1 MSQLQR
7 TLFSTFFLAAG
18 LAAASGQA
26 APVQMPPQRMLVS
39 AQGLVAPVPLAEAVP
54 VPVCEVTLGPEDVSQ
69 LVRRI
74 AGEEGLEQG
83 LAEAMARVESRSG
96 QKLVS
101 GKGAVGIMQLMPGTG
116 ADYGVT
122 DRCDPQQNVRA
133 GVRYMRDLVAKY
145 DGNIVMALGA
155 YNAGPEKVRRA
166 DGVPLFPETAKYVVS
181 VLNNWRDFKFL
192 VAASDHRLTPALPTD
207 ARTPARPPIAGTAG
221 QWIENHV
228 INVETS
234 E

>member
-1 MSQLQR
+1 MSTLRR
-7 TLFSTFFLAAG
+7 TTLSTGFIWAGLTAAAG
-18 LAAASGQA
+18 QTTPVVR
-26 APVQMPPQRMLVS
+26 APQQMVVSVQGVVS
-39 AQGLVAPVPLAEAVP
+39 PKPVIEPM
-54 VPVCEVTLGPEDVSQ
+54 PVCEATLTPDEVSQ

-122 DRCDPQQNVRA
+122 DRCNPEQNVRA
-133 GVRYMRDLVAKY
+133 GMRYMHDLVAKY

-181 VLNNWRDFKFL
+181 VLNNWRDFKL
-192 VAASDHRLTPALPTD
+192 VAASDHRLTPALPAEASTHG
-207 ARTPARPPIAGTAG
+207 RPAPAGVAG
-221 QWIENHV
+221 LWIENHV
-228 INVETS
+228 INVEKS

>member
-18 LAAASGQA
+18 LVAASGQG
-26 APVQMPPQRMLVS
+26 APVARPPQHMRVS

-54 VPVCEVTLGPEDVSQ
+54 VCEPTLGPDDVSQ

-122 DRCDPQQNVRA
+122 DRCNPQQNVRA

-192 VAASDHRLTPALPTD
+192 VAASDHRLTPALPAE
-207 ARTPARPPIAGTAG
+207 ARTQARPATLGIAGL
-221 QWIENHV
+221 WIENHV
-228 INVETS
+228 INVEKS

>member
-1 MSQLQR
+1 MSTLRR
-7 TLFSTFFLAAG
+7 TIISTGFLWAG
-18 LAAASGQA
+18 LVAASGQNAPAVRSPQQMVVSVQGVISPKA
-26 APVQMPPQRMLVS
+26 AV
-39 AQGLVAPVPLAEAVP
+39 EAVP
-54 VPVCEVTLGPEDVSQ
+54 VCEATLTPDEVSQ

-122 DRCDPQQNVRA
+122 DRCNPDQNVRA

-166 DGVPLFPETAKYVVS
+166 DGVPLFPETAKYIVS

-192 VAASDHRLTPALPTD
+192 VAASDHRLTPALPAEASTLG
-207 ARTPARPPIAGTAG
+207 RPATAG
-221 QWIENHV
+221 AAGLWIENHV
-228 INVETS
+228 INVEKS

>member
-18 LAAASGQA
+18 LAAASGQV
-26 APVQMPPQRMLVS
+26 APAQRPPQHIQVS
-39 AQGLVAPVPLAEAVP
+39 AQGLVAPVRLAEAVP
-54 VPVCEVTLGPEDVSQ
+54 MPVCEPTLGPEDVSQ

-101 GKGAVGIMQLMPGTG
+101 GKGAVGIMQLMPGTS

-166 DGVPLFPETAKYVVS
+166 DGVPLFPETARYVVS
-181 VLNNWRDFKFL
+181 VLNNWRQFKM
-192 VAASDHRLTPALPTD
+192 VAASDPRSAPAFQGNVKIERQPSTP
-207 ARTPARPPIAGTAG
+207 
-221 QWIENHV
+221 WIEGHV
-228 INVETS
+228 INVEKS

>member
-1 MSQLQR
+1 MS
-7 TLFSTFFLAAG
+7 TLRHAIISTGFLWVG
-18 LAAASGQA
+18 LVAASGQN
-26 APVQMPPQRMLVS
+26 APVVRSPQQMVVS
-39 AQGLVAPVPLAEAVP
+39 AQGVISPKPSFDVL
-54 VPVCEVTLGPEDVSQ
+54 PVCETTLTPDEVSQ

-116 ADYGVT
+116 AGYGVT
-122 DRCDPQQNVRA
+122 DRCNPEQNVRA

-192 VAASDHRLTPALPTD
+192 VATGDHRLTPTLP
-207 ARTPARPPIAGTAG
+207 AEAGTHGRPATTGVAG
-221 QWIENHV
+221 LWIENHV
-228 INVETS
+228 INVEKS

>member
-1 MSQLQR
+1 M
-7 TLFSTFFLAAG
+7 
-18 LAAASGQA
+18 
-26 APVQMPPQRMLVS
+26 
-39 AQGLVAPVPLAEAVP
+39 PLAEAVP
-54 VPVCEVTLGPEDVSQ
+54 VCEPTLGTDEVSQ

-116 ADYGVT
+116 ADYGVM

-192 VAASDHRLTPALPTD
+192 VAASDHRLTPALPAEAKTD
-207 ARTPARPPIAGTAG
+207 KRPAPAGIAGF
-221 QWIENHV
+221 WIENHV

>member
-1 MSQLQR
+1 M
-7 TLFSTFFLAAG
+7 
-18 LAAASGQA
+18 
-26 APVQMPPQRMLVS
+26 
-39 AQGLVAPVPLAEAVP
+39 
-54 VPVCEVTLGPEDVSQ
+54 GPDEVSQ

-96 QKLVS
+96 QNLVS

-122 DRCDPQQNVRA
+122 DRCNPDQNVRA

-181 VLNNWRDFKFL
+181 VLNNWRDFKM
-192 VAASDHRLTPALPTD
+192 VAASDHRVATPPLRAETK
-207 ARTPARPPIAGTAG
+207 AQTRPAIA
-221 QWIENHV
+221 WIEGHV
-228 INVETS
+228 INVEKS

>member
-1 MSQLQR
+1 MSTLRR
-7 TLFSTFFLAAG
+7 TTLSTGFIWA
-18 LAAASGQA
+18 
-26 APVQMPPQRMLVS
+26 
-39 AQGLVAPVPLAEAVP
+39 GLVAAAGQTTPVVRAPQQMVVSVQGVISPKP
-54 VPVCEVTLGPEDVSQ
+54 VIEPMPVCEATLTPDEVSQ

-122 DRCDPQQNVRA
+122 DRCNPEQNVRA

-192 VAASDHRLTPALPTD
+192 VAASDHRLTPALPAE
-207 ARTPARPPIAGTAG
+207 ARTQARPATLGIAGL
-221 QWIENHV
+221 WIENHV
-228 INVETS
+228 INVEKS